1 MAKPLSY
8 INYKALNKEIATAP
22 WMYCLVSKWLP
33 DGHGSSQYYK
43 ARNPKNKHME
53 YDDLFIDLVTGRWH
67 DRFMI
72 EGGPDFITFCAYL
85 HDLSYHK
92 AALRIIEEMRWSH
105 A

>member
-1 MAKPLSY
+1 MVKPLSY

-22 WMYCLVSKWLP
+22 RMYCLAHKWAP
-33 DGHGSSQYYK
+33 GGKENSHYYT
-43 ARNPKNKHME
+43 ARNPKNTYME
-53 YDDLFIDLVTGRWH
+53 YDDLFLDLRTGRWH

-85 HDLSYHK
+85 HNLSYHK